1 MKSFGL
7 SMVLELAAGLFGGG
21 VVLAL
26 TLSSPTQ
33 LSALTG
39 VAVALVFGLLALVT
53 KSFATTDGHDGVKDA
68 LKVQGLAMGFR
79 LVALLLGGLVVK
91 QRGLDPMAFVLA
103 FAAVAMVQQ
112 VIEVRFLLAAKKAAA
127 SAR

>member
-1 MKSFGL
+1 
-7 SMVLELAAGLFGGG
+7 MVLELATGLFGGG

-26 TLSSPTQ
+26 TLSSSTQ

-53 KSFATTDGHDGVKDA
+53 KSFATTGGHDSVKDA
-68 LKVQGLAMGFR
+68 LKVQGIAMGLR

-112 VIEVRFLLAAKKAAA
+112 VIEVRFLLAAKKAPA